1 MLITVNSG
9 VGTFVK
15 EKKLEVRRRSQG
27 AWIAFWT
34 LADYLWSSNAMLA
47 LFMG

>member
-1 MLITVNSG
+1 MITTVNSG

-15 EKKLEVRRRSQG
+15 EKLEVRRRSQG

-34 LADYLWSSNAMLA
+34 LADYLWSSNAMVA